1 MDLNE
6 LAKSLFGKDKSQNSV
21 SPGTTTTVY
30 GTAVSDSEN
39 GEVQVFISD
48 DAVGPDFGA
57 DPDATVITLPTSP
70 SVKMGDTVAVTLL
83 GGGAVKHP
91 YVSAV
96 IGSGDSTAKA
106 AEMAQSAADA
116 AEEVANRTQEHFW
129 FVETGEEPGVHI
141 TEVPQEEWSDP
152 DSENYHSGANQLSN
166 SAGILLRD
174 GLTNFAQLTP
184 GEAAFYDG
192 AGNAASNVVA
202 TFGTNGSVIGKT
214 AESHAFIDYHSL
226 NMVSKQGDVYFS
238 VSDLRDSTGYAT
250 ITELFT
256 GDGDTTSYTVG
267 FIVRSDATSSVEVE
281 GVAVAWTRADKTFTL
296 GSAPDAGDSVTITYQ
311 TNSWQAKAYTLGW
324 RGTGRIGGM
333 STVEGVNNV
342 ASGLYSHAE
351 GDETTASGNCSHAQ
365 NRGTIAR
372 GTNQTALGRFNVAD
386 PTSALIIGNGTSN
399 NARSNALTVDWSG
412 NVKAAADLD
421 ARGIKVSSTIRRDI
435 STIDSTANPSA
446 RSDVHPINIYD
457 ANGILIGQLRVSNET
472 DGRIGAGIIARQG
485 TTAGGG
491 IKQNRI
497 MAYTDAAGNYTYSV
511 TDPAAFRNALGA
523 SSGVWTKASGGTGK
537 TTGLA
542 WTGLG
547 STTNTGSITFNL
559 TNYSEVCIAAEANG
573 KLVTATIPK
582 QLLTSTSKEVWLG
595 GGKSSG
601 ATANSGNLR
610 AVVNATSTSVTG
622 VNFSEGS
629 TNRTSS
635 TTWRVYAR

>member
-6 LAKSLFGKDKSQNSV
+6 LAKSLFGKDKSQTSV
-21 SPGTTTTVY
+21 SPGMTTTVY
-30 GTAVSDSEN
+30 GTAMSDSEN

-96 IGSGDSTAKA
+96 IGSGDLTAKA

-129 FVETGEEPGVHI
+129 HAETGEEPGVHI

-174 GLTNFAQLTP
+174 GLTNLSQFTP
-184 GEAAFYDG
+184 GAFAVYDG
-192 AGNAASNVVA
+192 SGNGASNIVA
-202 TFGTNGSVIGKT
+202 LLSSDTLSVGSGADYNFQVTGGSLKLAAGSSSLFAVTDNSGATTIDVGTAEFYGTAELNSLKALFNGSGFYVANASAGAKILNQNGFESGYSLSTYYNDGYFEIVDRFGHQVCSLYAELDYWPSAVVKFDTQVYLYPPEDPPEGPAVVNIGGTKIT
-214 AESHAFIDYHSL
+214 AEDGAINIKADTVSVRGGVTAGEDL
-226 NMVSKQGDVYFS
+226 N
-238 VSDLRDSTGYAT
+238 
-250 ITELFT
+250 
-256 GDGDTTSYTVG
+256 
-267 FIVRSDATSSVEVE
+267 
-281 GVAVAWTRADKTFTL
+281 
-296 GSAPDAGDSVTITYQ
+296 
-311 TNSWQAKAYTLGW
+311 
-324 RGTGRIGGM
+324 
-333 STVEGVNNV
+333 
-342 ASGLYSHAE
+342 
-351 GDETTASGNCSHAQ
+351 
-365 NRGTIAR
+365 
-372 GTNQTALGRFNVAD
+372 
-386 PTSALIIGNGTSN
+386 
-399 NARSNALTVDWSG
+399 
-412 NVKAAADLD
+412 

-511 TDPAAFRNALGA
+511 TDPAAFRDALGA
-523 SSGVWTKASGGTGK
+523 SSGVWTSAMIPGLAASKITSGTLGKARGGTGK
-537 TTGLA
+537 TTGLD
-542 WTGLG
+542 WTSLG
-547 STTNTGSITFNL
+547 TTTNKGSVTIDL
-559 TNYSEVCIAAEANG
+559 TAYSEICIAAKASS
-573 KLVTATIPK
+573 KLVSATLPK
-582 QLLTSTSKEVWLG
+582 ALLTTSSQEVWLG

-601 ATANSGNLR
+601 GTANSGNLR
-610 AVVNATSTSVTG
+610 AVVNATTTKVTG

-629 TNRTSS
+629 TDRTSS
-635 TTWRVYAR
+635 TTWYVYAR